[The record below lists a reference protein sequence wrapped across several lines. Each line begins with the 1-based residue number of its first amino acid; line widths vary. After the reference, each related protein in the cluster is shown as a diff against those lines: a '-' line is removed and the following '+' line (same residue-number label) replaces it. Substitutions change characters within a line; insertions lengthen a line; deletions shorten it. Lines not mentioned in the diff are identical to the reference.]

1 MPLAGLSFA
10 GTGEDNA
17 SFLLVVVEKK
27 KKMWY
32 PSGVHGKAR
41 IVGYIL
47 QSAAP
52 TGLRGSGGVPGRLEG
67 ARFVPNIS
75 NNLTFILSLS
85 RLKVKRM
92 LNNGR

>member
-1 MPLAGLSFA
+1 MRLMPLAGLSFA

-41 IVGYIL
+41 IVGYL
-47 QSAAP
+47 SVQSEAQSQP
-52 TGLRGSGGVPGRLEG
+52 WLVW
-67 ARFVPNIS
+67 
-75 NNLTFILSLS
+75 
-85 RLKVKRM
+85 
-92 LNNGR
+92 

>member
-1 MPLAGLSFA
+1 MRLMPLAGLSFA

-41 IVGYIL
+41 IVGYVL
-47 QSAAP
+47 QSRSADRAESL
-52 TGLRGSGGVPGRLEG
+52 GL
-67 ARFVPNIS
+67 
-75 NNLTFILSLS
+75 
-85 RLKVKRM
+85 
-92 LNNGR
+92 